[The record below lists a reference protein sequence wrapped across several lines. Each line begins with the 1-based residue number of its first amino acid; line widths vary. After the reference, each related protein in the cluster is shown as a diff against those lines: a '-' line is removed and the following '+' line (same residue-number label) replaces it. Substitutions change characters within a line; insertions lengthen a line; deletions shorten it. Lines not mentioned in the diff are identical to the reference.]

1 MADRAPAFQWY
12 PRDILSSMR
21 VQEMTLA
28 EEGVYR
34 RLIDYCWI
42 NGYVPSDPRRAA
54 RIIGKGATVE
64 MAQVALAMFTP
75 DPNNPDRMYHDRL
88 LAEEQKQRTHR
99 QQRVNAANARWGKQG
114 TPKTGIGNHS
124 SSEDD
129 AEAMRSHNTR
139 ICETD
144 ASAMRKQCSS
154 SSSSISLKKEN
165 KKEKNLE
172 DAAERIWQAYPKK
185 DGKLEGIKAILK
197 RLHEGLSEDYLLA
210 RVKAYCVC
218 CAGKD
223 KGYVKNAQGWFN
235 QARYLDASLDNPAPP
250 PESQPLSL
258 DEFRIAYRKIHENDF
273 AVDFCPDIE
282 RHKKILSADYQTLIA
297 KYNDAFEDVKAK
309 YNAPFSPLKKFV
321 KDRK

>member
-1 MADRAPAFQWY
+1 M
-12 PRDILSSMR
+12 
-21 VQEMTLA
+21 
-28 EEGVYR
+28 
-34 RLIDYCWI
+34 
-42 NGYVPSDPRRAA
+42 
-54 RIIGKGATVE
+54 
-64 MAQVALAMFTP
+64 
-75 DPNNPDRMYHDRL
+75 
-88 LAEEQKQRTHR
+88 
-99 QQRVNAANARWGKQG
+99 GKQPSFQFYPGDWKRDAGVQSLSFEERGVWFEMMLLMFESAERGKLVFGSG
-114 TPKTGIGNHS
+114 TPMPEDAVARSLGLDRQRYVQILRKLLDYGVASKDEKTGIIFCRRMVR
-124 SSEDD
+124 D
-129 AEAMRSHNTR
+129 AELS
-139 ICETD
+139 
-144 ASAMRKQCSS
+144 RKRAECGKLGGNPNLLNQNSSKREAKSNQNGKQNPTPS
-154 SSSSISLKKEN
+154 SSSSISLKKEKI

-185 DGKLEGIKAILK
+185 DGKLESIKAILK

-218 CAGKD
+218 CKGKD
-223 KGYVKNAQGWFN
+223 KSYVKNAQGWFN

-297 KYNDAFEDVKAK
+297 KYSDAFEDVKAK

>member
-1 MADRAPAFQWY
+1 M
-12 PRDILSSMR
+12 
-21 VQEMTLA
+21 
-28 EEGVYR
+28 
-34 RLIDYCWI
+34 
-42 NGYVPSDPRRAA
+42 
-54 RIIGKGATVE
+54 
-64 MAQVALAMFTP
+64 
-75 DPNNPDRMYHDRL
+75 
-88 LAEEQKQRTHR
+88 
-99 QQRVNAANARWGKQG
+99 GKQPSFQFYPGDWKRDAGVQSLSFEERGVWFEMMLLMFESAERGKLVFGSG
-114 TPKTGIGNHS
+114 TPMPEDAVARSLGLDRQRYVQILRKLLDYGVASKDEKTGIIFCRRMVR
-124 SSEDD
+124 D
-129 AEAMRSHNTR
+129 AELSKKRAECGKLGGNPNLLNQNPSKREAKSNQNG
-139 ICETD
+139 
-144 ASAMRKQCSS
+144 KQNPTPS
-154 SSSSISLKKEN
+154 SSSSISLKKEKI

-218 CAGKD
+218 CKGKD
-223 KGYVKNAQGWFN
+223 KSYVKNAQGWFN

>member
-1 MADRAPAFQWY
+1 M
-12 PRDILSSMR
+12 
-21 VQEMTLA
+21 
-28 EEGVYR
+28 
-34 RLIDYCWI
+34 
-42 NGYVPSDPRRAA
+42 
-54 RIIGKGATVE
+54 
-64 MAQVALAMFTP
+64 
-75 DPNNPDRMYHDRL
+75 
-88 LAEEQKQRTHR
+88 
-99 QQRVNAANARWGKQG
+99 GKQPSFQFYPGDWKRDAGVQSLSFEERGVWFEMMLLMFESAERGKLVFGSG
-114 TPKTGIGNHS
+114 TPMPEDAVARSLGLDRQRYVQILRKLLDYGVASKDEKTGIVFCRRMVR
-124 SSEDD
+124 D
-129 AEAMRSHNTR
+129 AELSKKRAECGKLGGNPNLLNQNSSKREAKSNQNG
-139 ICETD
+139 
-144 ASAMRKQCSS
+144 KQNPTPS
-154 SSSSISLKKEN
+154 SSSSISLKKEKI

-218 CAGKD
+218 CKGKD
-223 KGYVKNAQGWFN
+223 KSYVKNAQGWFN

>member
-1 MADRAPAFQWY
+1 M
-12 PRDILSSMR
+12 
-21 VQEMTLA
+21 
-28 EEGVYR
+28 
-34 RLIDYCWI
+34 
-42 NGYVPSDPRRAA
+42 
-54 RIIGKGATVE
+54 
-64 MAQVALAMFTP
+64 
-75 DPNNPDRMYHDRL
+75 
-88 LAEEQKQRTHR
+88 
-99 QQRVNAANARWGKQG
+99 GKQPSFQFYPGDWKRDAGVQSLSFEERGVWFEMMLLMFESAERGKLVFGSG
-114 TPKTGIGNHS
+114 TPMPEDAVARSLGLDRQRYVQILRKLLDYGVASKDEKTGIVFCRRMVR
-124 SSEDD
+124 D
-129 AEAMRSHNTR
+129 AELSKKRAECGKLGGNPNLLNQNSSKREAKSNQNG
-139 ICETD
+139 
-144 ASAMRKQCSS
+144 KQNPTPS
-154 SSSSISLKKEN
+154 SSSSISLKKEKI

-218 CAGKD
+218 CKGKD
-223 KGYVKNAQGWFN
+223 KSYVKNAQGWFN

-297 KYNDAFEDVKAK
+297 KYSDAFEDVKAK

>member
-1 MADRAPAFQWY
+1 M
-12 PRDILSSMR
+12 
-21 VQEMTLA
+21 
-28 EEGVYR
+28 
-34 RLIDYCWI
+34 
-42 NGYVPSDPRRAA
+42 
-54 RIIGKGATVE
+54 
-64 MAQVALAMFTP
+64 
-75 DPNNPDRMYHDRL
+75 
-88 LAEEQKQRTHR
+88 
-99 QQRVNAANARWGKQG
+99 GKQPSFQFYPGDWKRDAGVQSLSFEERGVWFEMMLLMFESAERGKLVFGSG
-114 TPKTGIGNHS
+114 TPMPEDAVARSLGLDRQRYVQILRKLLDYGVASKDEKTGIIFCRRMVR
-124 SSEDD
+124 D
-129 AEAMRSHNTR
+129 AELSKKRAECGKLGGNPNLLNQNSSKREAKSNQNG
-139 ICETD
+139 
-144 ASAMRKQCSS
+144 KQNPTPS
-154 SSSSISLKKEN
+154 SSSSISLKKEKI

-185 DGKLEGIKAILK
+185 DGKLESIKAILK

-218 CAGKD
+218 CKGKD
-223 KGYVKNAQGWFN
+223 KSYVKNAQGWFN

>member
-1 MADRAPAFQWY
+1 M
-12 PRDILSSMR
+12 
-21 VQEMTLA
+21 
-28 EEGVYR
+28 
-34 RLIDYCWI
+34 
-42 NGYVPSDPRRAA
+42 
-54 RIIGKGATVE
+54 
-64 MAQVALAMFTP
+64 
-75 DPNNPDRMYHDRL
+75 
-88 LAEEQKQRTHR
+88 
-99 QQRVNAANARWGKQG
+99 GKQPSFQFYPGDWKRDAGVQSLSFEERGVWFEMMLLMFESAERGKLVFGTG
-114 TPKTGIGNHS
+114 TPMPEDAVARSLGLDRQRYVQILRKLLDYGVASKDEKTGIIFCRRMVR
-124 SSEDD
+124 D
-129 AEAMRSHNTR
+129 AELSKKRAECGKLGGNPNLLNQNSSKREAKSNQNG
-139 ICETD
+139 
-144 ASAMRKQCSS
+144 KQNPTPS

-218 CAGKD
+218 CKGKD
-223 KGYVKNAQGWFN
+223 KSYVKNAQGWFN

>member
-1 MADRAPAFQWY
+1 M
-12 PRDILSSMR
+12 
-21 VQEMTLA
+21 
-28 EEGVYR
+28 
-34 RLIDYCWI
+34 
-42 NGYVPSDPRRAA
+42 
-54 RIIGKGATVE
+54 
-64 MAQVALAMFTP
+64 
-75 DPNNPDRMYHDRL
+75 
-88 LAEEQKQRTHR
+88 
-99 QQRVNAANARWGKQG
+99 GKQPSFQFYPGDWKRDAGVQSLSFEERGVWFEMMLLMFESAERGKLVFGSG
-114 TPKTGIGNHS
+114 TPMPEDAVARSLGLDRQRYVQILRKLLDYGVASKDEKTGIIFCRRMVR
-124 SSEDD
+124 D
-129 AEAMRSHNTR
+129 AELSKKRAECGKRGGNPNLLNQNSSKREAKSNQNG
-139 ICETD
+139 
-144 ASAMRKQCSS
+144 KQNPTPS
-154 SSSSISLKKEN
+154 SSSSISLKKEKI

-185 DGKLEGIKAILK
+185 DGKLESIKAILK

-218 CAGKD
+218 CKGKD
-223 KGYVKNAQGWFN
+223 KSYVKNAQGWFN

>member
-1 MADRAPAFQWY
+1 M
-12 PRDILSSMR
+12 
-21 VQEMTLA
+21 
-28 EEGVYR
+28 
-34 RLIDYCWI
+34 
-42 NGYVPSDPRRAA
+42 
-54 RIIGKGATVE
+54 
-64 MAQVALAMFTP
+64 
-75 DPNNPDRMYHDRL
+75 
-88 LAEEQKQRTHR
+88 
-99 QQRVNAANARWGKQG
+99 GKQPSFQFYPGDWKRDAGVQSLSFEERGVWFEMMLLMFESAERGKLVFGSG
-114 TPKTGIGNHS
+114 TPMPEDAVARSLGLDRQRYVQILRKLLDYGVASKDEKTGIIFCRRMVR
-124 SSEDD
+124 D
-129 AEAMRSHNTR
+129 AELSKKRAECGKLGGNPNLLNQNSSKREAKPNQNG
-139 ICETD
+139 
-144 ASAMRKQCSS
+144 KQNPTPS
-154 SSSSISLKKEN
+154 SSSSISLKKEKI

-218 CAGKD
+218 CKGKD
-223 KGYVKNAQGWFN
+223 KSYVKNAQGWFN

-297 KYNDAFEDVKAK
+297 KYSDAFEDVKAK

>member
-1 MADRAPAFQWY
+1 M
-12 PRDILSSMR
+12 
-21 VQEMTLA
+21 
-28 EEGVYR
+28 
-34 RLIDYCWI
+34 
-42 NGYVPSDPRRAA
+42 
-54 RIIGKGATVE
+54 
-64 MAQVALAMFTP
+64 
-75 DPNNPDRMYHDRL
+75 
-88 LAEEQKQRTHR
+88 
-99 QQRVNAANARWGKQG
+99 GKQPSFQFYPGDWKRDAGVQSLSFEERGVWFEMMLLMFESAERGKLVFGSG
-114 TPKTGIGNHS
+114 TPMPEDAVARSLGLDRQRYVQILRKLLDYGVASKDEKTGIVFCRRMVR
-124 SSEDD
+124 D
-129 AEAMRSHNTR
+129 AELSKKRAECGKLGGNPNLLNQNSSKREAKSNQNG
-139 ICETD
+139 
-144 ASAMRKQCSS
+144 KQNPTP
-154 SSSSISLKKEN
+154 SSSISLKKEN

-218 CAGKD
+218 CKGKD
-223 KGYVKNAQGWFN
+223 KSYVKNAQGWFN

-297 KYNDAFEDVKAK
+297 KYSDAFEDVKAK

>member
-1 MADRAPAFQWY
+1 M
-12 PRDILSSMR
+12 
-21 VQEMTLA
+21 
-28 EEGVYR
+28 
-34 RLIDYCWI
+34 
-42 NGYVPSDPRRAA
+42 
-54 RIIGKGATVE
+54 
-64 MAQVALAMFTP
+64 
-75 DPNNPDRMYHDRL
+75 
-88 LAEEQKQRTHR
+88 
-99 QQRVNAANARWGKQG
+99 GKQPSFQFYPGDWKRDAGVQSLSFEERGVWFEMMLLMFESAERGKLVFGSG
-114 TPKTGIGNHS
+114 TPMPEDAVARSLGLDRQRYVQILRKLLDYGVASKDEKTGIIFCRRMVRDTELSRKRAECGKLGGNPNLLNQNS
-124 SSEDD
+124 SKR
-129 AEAMRSHNTR
+129 EAKSNQNG
-139 ICETD
+139 
-144 ASAMRKQCSS
+144 KQNPTPS
-154 SSSSISLKKEN
+154 SSSSISLKKEKN
-165 KKEKNLE
+165 KKEKELE
-172 DAAERIWQAYPKK
+172 DAAERIWKAYPKK
-185 DGKLEGIKAILK
+185 DGKQEGIKAILK

-218 CAGKD
+218 CKGKD
-223 KGYVKNAQGWFN
+223 KSYVKNAQGWFN

>member
-1 MADRAPAFQWY
+1 M
-12 PRDILSSMR
+12 
-21 VQEMTLA
+21 
-28 EEGVYR
+28 
-34 RLIDYCWI
+34 
-42 NGYVPSDPRRAA
+42 
-54 RIIGKGATVE
+54 
-64 MAQVALAMFTP
+64 
-75 DPNNPDRMYHDRL
+75 
-88 LAEEQKQRTHR
+88 
-99 QQRVNAANARWGKQG
+99 GKQPSFQFYPGDWKRDAGVQSLSFEERGVWFEMMLLMFESAERGKLVFGSG
-114 TPKTGIGNHS
+114 TPMPEDAVARSLGLDRQRYVQILRKLLDYGVASKDEKTGIIFCRRMVR
-124 SSEDD
+124 D
-129 AEAMRSHNTR
+129 AELSKKRAECGKLGGNPNLLNQNSSKREAKSNQNG
-139 ICETD
+139 
-144 ASAMRKQCSS
+144 KQNPTPS
-154 SSSSISLKKEN
+154 SSSSISLKKEKI

-185 DGKLEGIKAILK
+185 DGKLEGVKAILK

-218 CAGKD
+218 CKGKD
-223 KGYVKNAQGWFN
+223 KSYVKNAQGWFN

>member
-1 MADRAPAFQWY
+1 M
-12 PRDILSSMR
+12 
-21 VQEMTLA
+21 
-28 EEGVYR
+28 
-34 RLIDYCWI
+34 
-42 NGYVPSDPRRAA
+42 
-54 RIIGKGATVE
+54 
-64 MAQVALAMFTP
+64 
-75 DPNNPDRMYHDRL
+75 
-88 LAEEQKQRTHR
+88 
-99 QQRVNAANARWGKQG
+99 GKQPSFQFYPGDWKRDAGVQSLSFEERGVWFEMMLLMFESAERGKLVFGSG
-114 TPKTGIGNHS
+114 TPMPEDAVARSLGLDRQRYVQILRKLLDYGVASKEEETGIIYCRRMVR
-124 SSEDD
+124 D
-129 AEAMRSHNTR
+129 AELS
-139 ICETD
+139 
-144 ASAMRKQCSS
+144 RKRAECGKLGGNPNLLNQNSSKREAKSNQNGKQNPTPS
-154 SSSSISLKKEN
+154 SSSSISLKKEKI

-218 CAGKD
+218 CKGKD
-223 KGYVKNAQGWFN
+223 KSYVKNAQGWFN

>member
-1 MADRAPAFQWY
+1 M
-12 PRDILSSMR
+12 
-21 VQEMTLA
+21 
-28 EEGVYR
+28 
-34 RLIDYCWI
+34 
-42 NGYVPSDPRRAA
+42 
-54 RIIGKGATVE
+54 
-64 MAQVALAMFTP
+64 
-75 DPNNPDRMYHDRL
+75 
-88 LAEEQKQRTHR
+88 
-99 QQRVNAANARWGKQG
+99 GKQPSFQFYPGDWKRDAGVQSLSFEERGVWFEMMLLMFESAERGKLVFGSG
-114 TPKTGIGNHS
+114 TPMPEDAVARSLGLDRQRYVQILRKLLDYGVASKDEKTGIIFCRRMVR
-124 SSEDD
+124 D
-129 AEAMRSHNTR
+129 AELSKKRAECGKLGGNPNLLNQNSSKREAKPNQSG
-139 ICETD
+139 
-144 ASAMRKQCSS
+144 KQNPTPS
-154 SSSSISLKKEN
+154 SSSSISLKKEKI

-218 CAGKD
+218 CKGKD
-223 KGYVKNAQGWFN
+223 KSYVKNAQGWFN

-297 KYNDAFEDVKAK
+297 KYSDAFEDVKAK

>member
-1 MADRAPAFQWY
+1 M
-12 PRDILSSMR
+12 
-21 VQEMTLA
+21 
-28 EEGVYR
+28 
-34 RLIDYCWI
+34 
-42 NGYVPSDPRRAA
+42 
-54 RIIGKGATVE
+54 
-64 MAQVALAMFTP
+64 
-75 DPNNPDRMYHDRL
+75 
-88 LAEEQKQRTHR
+88 
-99 QQRVNAANARWGKQG
+99 GKQPSFQFYPGDWKRDAGVQSLSFEERGVWFEMMLLMFESAERGKLVFGSG
-114 TPKTGIGNHS
+114 TPMPEDAVARSLGLDRQRYVQILRKLLDYGVASKDEKTGIIFCRRMVR
-124 SSEDD
+124 D
-129 AEAMRSHNTR
+129 AELSKKRAECGKLGGNPNLLNQNSSKREAKSNQNG
-139 ICETD
+139 
-144 ASAMRKQCSS
+144 KQNPTPS
-154 SSSSISLKKEN
+154 SSSSISLKKEKI

-185 DGKLEGIKAILK
+185 DGKLESIKAILK
-197 RLHEGLSEDYLLA
+197 RLHEGLSEGYLLA

-218 CAGKD
+218 CKGKD
-223 KGYVKNAQGWFN
+223 KSYVKNAQGWFN

>member
-1 MADRAPAFQWY
+1 M
-12 PRDILSSMR
+12 
-21 VQEMTLA
+21 
-28 EEGVYR
+28 
-34 RLIDYCWI
+34 
-42 NGYVPSDPRRAA
+42 
-54 RIIGKGATVE
+54 
-64 MAQVALAMFTP
+64 
-75 DPNNPDRMYHDRL
+75 
-88 LAEEQKQRTHR
+88 
-99 QQRVNAANARWGKQG
+99 GKQPSFQFYPGDWKRDAGVQSLSFEERGVWFEMMLLMFESAERGKLVFGSG
-114 TPKTGIGNHS
+114 TPMPEDAVARSLGLDRQRYVQILRKLLDYGVASKDEKTGIIFCRRMVR
-124 SSEDD
+124 D
-129 AEAMRSHNTR
+129 AELSKKRAECGKLGGNPNLLNQNSSKREAKSNQNG
-139 ICETD
+139 
-144 ASAMRKQCSS
+144 KQNPTPS

-218 CAGKD
+218 CKGKD
-223 KGYVKNAQGWFN
+223 KSYVKNAQGWFN

-321 KDRK
+321 KD

>member
-1 MADRAPAFQWY
+1 M
-12 PRDILSSMR
+12 
-21 VQEMTLA
+21 
-28 EEGVYR
+28 
-34 RLIDYCWI
+34 
-42 NGYVPSDPRRAA
+42 
-54 RIIGKGATVE
+54 
-64 MAQVALAMFTP
+64 
-75 DPNNPDRMYHDRL
+75 
-88 LAEEQKQRTHR
+88 
-99 QQRVNAANARWGKQG
+99 GKQPSFQFYPGDWKRDAGVQSLSFEERGVWFEMMLLMFESAERGKLVFGSG
-114 TPKTGIGNHS
+114 TPMPEDAVARSLGLDRQRYVQILRKLLDYGVASKDEKTGIVFCRRMVR
-124 SSEDD
+124 D
-129 AEAMRSHNTR
+129 AELSKKRAECGKLGGNPNLLNQNSSKREAKSNQNG
-139 ICETD
+139 
-144 ASAMRKQCSS
+144 KQNPTPS
-154 SSSSISLKKEN
+154 SSSSISLKKEKN

-185 DGKLEGIKAILK
+185 DGKQEGIKAILK
-197 RLHEGLSEDYLLA
+197 RLCEGLGEEYLLG
-210 RVKAYCVC
+210 RVRAYCVC

-321 KDRK
+321 KDIK

>member
-1 MADRAPAFQWY
+1 M
-12 PRDILSSMR
+12 
-21 VQEMTLA
+21 
-28 EEGVYR
+28 
-34 RLIDYCWI
+34 
-42 NGYVPSDPRRAA
+42 
-54 RIIGKGATVE
+54 
-64 MAQVALAMFTP
+64 
-75 DPNNPDRMYHDRL
+75 
-88 LAEEQKQRTHR
+88 
-99 QQRVNAANARWGKQG
+99 GKQPSFQFYPGDWKRDAGVQSLSFEERGVWFEMMLLMFESAERGKLVFGSG
-114 TPKTGIGNHS
+114 TPMPEDAVARSLGLDRQRYVQILRKLLDYGVASKDEKTGIIFCRRMVR
-124 SSEDD
+124 D
-129 AEAMRSHNTR
+129 AELSKKRAECGKLGGNPNLLNQNSSKREAKSNQNG
-139 ICETD
+139 
-144 ASAMRKQCSS
+144 KQNPTPS
-154 SSSSISLKKEN
+154 SSSSISLKKEKN

-185 DGKLEGIKAILK
+185 DGKQEGIKAILK
-197 RLHEGLSEDYLLA
+197 RLCEGLGEEYLLG
-210 RVKAYCVC
+210 RVRAYCVC

>member
-1 MADRAPAFQWY
+1 M
-12 PRDILSSMR
+12 
-21 VQEMTLA
+21 
-28 EEGVYR
+28 
-34 RLIDYCWI
+34 
-42 NGYVPSDPRRAA
+42 
-54 RIIGKGATVE
+54 
-64 MAQVALAMFTP
+64 
-75 DPNNPDRMYHDRL
+75 
-88 LAEEQKQRTHR
+88 
-99 QQRVNAANARWGKQG
+99 GKQPSFQFYPGDWKRDAGVQSLSFEERGVWFEMMLLMFESAERGKLVFGSG
-114 TPKTGIGNHS
+114 TPMPEDAVARSLGLDRQRYVQILRKLLDYGVASKDEKTGIIFCRRMVRDAELSKKRAECGKLGGNPNLLNQNSSKREAKSNQNGKQNPTPS
-124 SSEDD
+124 SSP
-129 AEAMRSHNTR
+129 
-139 ICETD
+139 
-144 ASAMRKQCSS
+144 
-154 SSSSISLKKEN
+154 SISLKKEKI

-218 CAGKD
+218 CKGKD
-223 KGYVKNAQGWFN
+223 KSYVKNAQGWFN

>member
-1 MADRAPAFQWY
+1 M
-12 PRDILSSMR
+12 
-21 VQEMTLA
+21 
-28 EEGVYR
+28 
-34 RLIDYCWI
+34 
-42 NGYVPSDPRRAA
+42 
-54 RIIGKGATVE
+54 
-64 MAQVALAMFTP
+64 
-75 DPNNPDRMYHDRL
+75 
-88 LAEEQKQRTHR
+88 
-99 QQRVNAANARWGKQG
+99 GKQPSFQFYPGDWKRDAGVQSLSFEERGVWFEMMLLMFESAERGKLVFGTG
-114 TPKTGIGNHS
+114 TPMPEDAVARSLGLDRQRYVQILRKLLDYGVASKEEETGIIYCRRMVRDTELSRKRAECGKLGGNPNLLNQNSSKREAKPNQSGKQNPTPS
-124 SSEDD
+124 SSY
-129 AEAMRSHNTR
+129 
-139 ICETD
+139 
-144 ASAMRKQCSS
+144 
-154 SSSSISLKKEN
+154 SISLKKEKN
-165 KKEKNLE
+165 KKEKELE

-218 CAGKD
+218 CNGKD

>member
-1 MADRAPAFQWY
+1 M
-12 PRDILSSMR
+12 
-21 VQEMTLA
+21 
-28 EEGVYR
+28 
-34 RLIDYCWI
+34 
-42 NGYVPSDPRRAA
+42 
-54 RIIGKGATVE
+54 
-64 MAQVALAMFTP
+64 
-75 DPNNPDRMYHDRL
+75 
-88 LAEEQKQRTHR
+88 
-99 QQRVNAANARWGKQG
+99 GKQPSFQFYPGDWKRDAGVQSLSFEERGVWFEMMLLMFESAERGKLVFGSG
-114 TPKTGIGNHS
+114 TPMPEDAVARSLGLDRQRYVQILRKLLDYGVASKDEKTGIIFCRRMVR
-124 SSEDD
+124 D
-129 AEAMRSHNTR
+129 AELSKKRAECGKLGGNPNLLNQNSSKREAKSNQNG
-139 ICETD
+139 
-144 ASAMRKQCSS
+144 KQNPTPS
-154 SSSSISLKKEN
+154 SSSSISLKKEKI

-185 DGKLEGIKAILK
+185 DGKLESIKAILK

-218 CAGKD
+218 CNGKD
-223 KGYVKNAQGWFN
+223 KSYVKNAQGWFN

-297 KYNDAFEDVKAK
+297 KYSDAFEDVKAK

>member
-1 MADRAPAFQWY
+1 M
-12 PRDILSSMR
+12 
-21 VQEMTLA
+21 
-28 EEGVYR
+28 
-34 RLIDYCWI
+34 
-42 NGYVPSDPRRAA
+42 
-54 RIIGKGATVE
+54 
-64 MAQVALAMFTP
+64 
-75 DPNNPDRMYHDRL
+75 
-88 LAEEQKQRTHR
+88 
-99 QQRVNAANARWGKQG
+99 GKQPSFQFYPGDWKRDAGVQSLSFEERGVWFEMMLLMFESAERGKLVFGSG
-114 TPKTGIGNHS
+114 TPMPEDAVARSLGLDRQRYVQILRKLLDYGVASKDEKTGIIFCRRMVR
-124 SSEDD
+124 D
-129 AEAMRSHNTR
+129 AELSKKRAECGKLGGNPNLLNQNSSKREAKSNQNG
-139 ICETD
+139 
-144 ASAMRKQCSS
+144 KQNPTPS
-154 SSSSISLKKEN
+154 SSSSISLKKEKI

-218 CAGKD
+218 CKGKD
-223 KGYVKNAQGWFN
+223 KSYVKNAQGWFN

-321 KDRK
+321 KD

>member
-1 MADRAPAFQWY
+1 M
-12 PRDILSSMR
+12 
-21 VQEMTLA
+21 
-28 EEGVYR
+28 
-34 RLIDYCWI
+34 
-42 NGYVPSDPRRAA
+42 
-54 RIIGKGATVE
+54 
-64 MAQVALAMFTP
+64 
-75 DPNNPDRMYHDRL
+75 
-88 LAEEQKQRTHR
+88 
-99 QQRVNAANARWGKQG
+99 GKQPSFQFYPGDWKRDAGVQSLSFEERGVWFEMMLLMFESAERGKLVFGSG
-114 TPKTGIGNHS
+114 TPMPEDAVARSLGLDRQRYVQILRKLLDYGVASKDEKTGIVFCRRMVR
-124 SSEDD
+124 D
-129 AEAMRSHNTR
+129 AELSKKRAECGKLGGNPNLLNQNSSKREAKSNQNG
-139 ICETD
+139 
-144 ASAMRKQCSS
+144 KQNPTPS

-218 CAGKD
+218 CKGKD
-223 KGYVKNAQGWFN
+223 KSYVKNAQGWFN

>member
-1 MADRAPAFQWY
+1 M
-12 PRDILSSMR
+12 
-21 VQEMTLA
+21 
-28 EEGVYR
+28 
-34 RLIDYCWI
+34 
-42 NGYVPSDPRRAA
+42 
-54 RIIGKGATVE
+54 
-64 MAQVALAMFTP
+64 
-75 DPNNPDRMYHDRL
+75 
-88 LAEEQKQRTHR
+88 
-99 QQRVNAANARWGKQG
+99 GKQPSFQFYPGDWKRDAGVQSLSFEERGVWFEMMLLMFESAERGKLVFGSG
-114 TPKTGIGNHS
+114 TPMPEDAVARSLGLDRQRYVQILRKLLDYGVASKDEKTGIVFCRRMVR
-124 SSEDD
+124 D
-129 AEAMRSHNTR
+129 AELSKKRAECGKLGGNPNLLNQNSSKREAKSNQNG
-139 ICETD
+139 
-144 ASAMRKQCSS
+144 KQNPTPS
-154 SSSSISLKKEN
+154 SSSSISLKKEKN

-185 DGKLEGIKAILK
+185 DGKQEGIKAILK
-197 RLHEGLSEDYLLA
+197 RLCEGLGEEYLLG
-210 RVKAYCVC
+210 RVRAYCVC

-223 KGYVKNAQGWFN
+223 KGYVKIAQGWFN

>member
-1 MADRAPAFQWY
+1 M
-12 PRDILSSMR
+12 
-21 VQEMTLA
+21 
-28 EEGVYR
+28 
-34 RLIDYCWI
+34 
-42 NGYVPSDPRRAA
+42 
-54 RIIGKGATVE
+54 
-64 MAQVALAMFTP
+64 
-75 DPNNPDRMYHDRL
+75 
-88 LAEEQKQRTHR
+88 
-99 QQRVNAANARWGKQG
+99 GKQPSFQFYPGDWKRDAGVQSLSFEERGVWFEMMLLMFESAERGKLVFGSG
-114 TPKTGIGNHS
+114 TPMPEDAVARSLGLDRQRYVQILRKLLDYGVASKDEKTGIIFCRRMVR
-124 SSEDD
+124 D
-129 AEAMRSHNTR
+129 AELSKKRAECGKLGGNPDLLNQNSSKREAKSNQNG
-139 ICETD
+139 
-144 ASAMRKQCSS
+144 KQNPTPS
-154 SSSSISLKKEN
+154 SSSSISLKKEKI

-218 CAGKD
+218 CKGKD
-223 KGYVKNAQGWFN
+223 KSYVKNAQGWFN

-297 KYNDAFEDVKAK
+297 KYSDAFEDVKAK

>member
-1 MADRAPAFQWY
+1 M
-12 PRDILSSMR
+12 
-21 VQEMTLA
+21 
-28 EEGVYR
+28 
-34 RLIDYCWI
+34 
-42 NGYVPSDPRRAA
+42 
-54 RIIGKGATVE
+54 
-64 MAQVALAMFTP
+64 
-75 DPNNPDRMYHDRL
+75 
-88 LAEEQKQRTHR
+88 
-99 QQRVNAANARWGKQG
+99 GKQPSFQFYPGDWKRDAGVQSLSFEERGVWFEMMLLMFESAERGKLVFGTG
-114 TPKTGIGNHS
+114 TPMPEDAVARSLGLDRQRYVQILRKLLDYGVASKEEETGIIYCRRMVR
-124 SSEDD
+124 D
-129 AEAMRSHNTR
+129 AELSKKRAECGKLGGNPNLLNQNSSKREAKPNQSG
-139 ICETD
+139 
-144 ASAMRKQCSS
+144 KQNPTPS
-154 SSSSISLKKEN
+154 SSSSISLKKEKI
-165 KKEKNLE
+165 KKEKE
-172 DAAERIWQAYPKK
+172 IEEAAERIWQAYPKK

-218 CAGKD
+218 CSGKD

-297 KYNDAFEDVKAK
+297 KYSDAFEDVKAK

>member
-1 MADRAPAFQWY
+1 M
-12 PRDILSSMR
+12 
-21 VQEMTLA
+21 
-28 EEGVYR
+28 
-34 RLIDYCWI
+34 
-42 NGYVPSDPRRAA
+42 
-54 RIIGKGATVE
+54 
-64 MAQVALAMFTP
+64 
-75 DPNNPDRMYHDRL
+75 
-88 LAEEQKQRTHR
+88 
-99 QQRVNAANARWGKQG
+99 GKQPSFQFYPGDWKRDAGVQSLSFEERGVWFEMMLLMFESAERGKLVFGSG
-114 TPKTGIGNHS
+114 TPMPEDAVARSLGLDRQRYVQILRKLLDYGVASKDEKTGIIFCRRMVR
-124 SSEDD
+124 D
-129 AEAMRSHNTR
+129 AELSKKRAECGKLGGNPNLLNQNSSKLEAKSNQNG
-139 ICETD
+139 
-144 ASAMRKQCSS
+144 KQNPTPS
-154 SSSSISLKKEN
+154 SSSSISLKKEKI

-218 CAGKD
+218 CKGKD
-223 KGYVKNAQGWFN
+223 KSYVKNAQGWFN

-297 KYNDAFEDVKAK
+297 KYSDAFEDVKAK

>member
-1 MADRAPAFQWY
+1 M
-12 PRDILSSMR
+12 
-21 VQEMTLA
+21 
-28 EEGVYR
+28 
-34 RLIDYCWI
+34 
-42 NGYVPSDPRRAA
+42 
-54 RIIGKGATVE
+54 
-64 MAQVALAMFTP
+64 
-75 DPNNPDRMYHDRL
+75 
-88 LAEEQKQRTHR
+88 
-99 QQRVNAANARWGKQG
+99 GKQPSFQFYPGDWKRDAGVQSLSFEERGVWFEMMLLMFESAERGKLVFGTG
-114 TPKTGIGNHS
+114 TPMPEDAVARSLGLDRQRYVKILRKLLDYGVASKEEETGIIYCRRMVR
-124 SSEDD
+124 D
-129 AEAMRSHNTR
+129 AELS
-139 ICETD
+139 
-144 ASAMRKQCSS
+144 RKRAECGKLGGNPNLLNQNSSKREAKPNQSGKQNPTPS
-154 SSSSISLKKEN
+154 SSSSISLKKEKN
-165 KKEKNLE
+165 KKEKELE
-172 DAAERIWQAYPKK
+172 EAAERIWQAYPKK

-218 CAGKD
+218 CKGKD
-223 KGYVKNAQGWFN
+223 KSYVKNAQGWFN

-297 KYNDAFEDVKAK
+297 KYSDAFEDVKSK

>member
-1 MADRAPAFQWY
+1 M
-12 PRDILSSMR
+12 
-21 VQEMTLA
+21 
-28 EEGVYR
+28 
-34 RLIDYCWI
+34 
-42 NGYVPSDPRRAA
+42 
-54 RIIGKGATVE
+54 
-64 MAQVALAMFTP
+64 
-75 DPNNPDRMYHDRL
+75 
-88 LAEEQKQRTHR
+88 
-99 QQRVNAANARWGKQG
+99 GKQPSFQFYPGDWKRDAGVQSLSFEERGVWFEMMLLMFESAERGKLVFGSG
-114 TPKTGIGNHS
+114 TPMPEDAVARSLGLDRQRYVQILRKLLDYGVASKDEKTGIIYCRRMVR
-124 SSEDD
+124 D
-129 AEAMRSHNTR
+129 AELS
-139 ICETD
+139 
-144 ASAMRKQCSS
+144 RKRAECGKLGGNPNLLNQNSSKREAKSNQNGKQNPTPS
-154 SSSSISLKKEN
+154 SSSSISLKKEKI

-218 CAGKD
+218 CKGKD
-223 KGYVKNAQGWFN
+223 KSYVKNAQGWFN

>member
-1 MADRAPAFQWY
+1 M
-12 PRDILSSMR
+12 
-21 VQEMTLA
+21 
-28 EEGVYR
+28 
-34 RLIDYCWI
+34 
-42 NGYVPSDPRRAA
+42 
-54 RIIGKGATVE
+54 
-64 MAQVALAMFTP
+64 
-75 DPNNPDRMYHDRL
+75 
-88 LAEEQKQRTHR
+88 
-99 QQRVNAANARWGKQG
+99 GKQPSFQFYPGDWKRDAGVQSLSFEERGVWFEMMLLMFESAERGKLVFGTG
-114 TPKTGIGNHS
+114 TPMPEDAVARSLGLDRQRYVQILRKLLDYGVASKDEKTGIVFCRRMVR
-124 SSEDD
+124 D
-129 AEAMRSHNTR
+129 AELSKKRAECGKLGGNPNLLNQNSSKREAKSNQNG
-139 ICETD
+139 
-144 ASAMRKQCSS
+144 KQNPTPS
-154 SSSSISLKKEN
+154 SSSSISLKKEKI

-218 CAGKD
+218 CKGKD
-223 KGYVKNAQGWFN
+223 KSYVKNAQGWFN
-235 QARYLDASLDNPAPP
+235 QARYLDASLDDPAPP

-297 KYNDAFEDVKAK
+297 KYSDAFEDVKAK

>member
-1 MADRAPAFQWY
+1 M
-12 PRDILSSMR
+12 
-21 VQEMTLA
+21 
-28 EEGVYR
+28 
-34 RLIDYCWI
+34 
-42 NGYVPSDPRRAA
+42 
-54 RIIGKGATVE
+54 
-64 MAQVALAMFTP
+64 
-75 DPNNPDRMYHDRL
+75 
-88 LAEEQKQRTHR
+88 
-99 QQRVNAANARWGKQG
+99 GKQPSFQFYPGDWKRDAGVQSLSFEERGVWFEMMLLMFESAERGKLVFGSG
-114 TPKTGIGNHS
+114 TPMPEDAVARSLGLDRQRYVQILRKLLDYGVASKDEKTGIIFCRRMVR
-124 SSEDD
+124 D
-129 AEAMRSHNTR
+129 AELSKKRAECGKLGGNPNLLNQNSSKREAKSNQNG
-139 ICETD
+139 
-144 ASAMRKQCSS
+144 KQNPTPS
-154 SSSSISLKKEN
+154 SSSSISLKKEKN

-185 DGKLEGIKAILK
+185 DGKLESIKAILK

-218 CAGKD
+218 CKGKD
-223 KGYVKNAQGWFN
+223 KSYVKNAQGWFN

>member
-1 MADRAPAFQWY
+1 M
-12 PRDILSSMR
+12 
-21 VQEMTLA
+21 
-28 EEGVYR
+28 
-34 RLIDYCWI
+34 
-42 NGYVPSDPRRAA
+42 
-54 RIIGKGATVE
+54 
-64 MAQVALAMFTP
+64 
-75 DPNNPDRMYHDRL
+75 
-88 LAEEQKQRTHR
+88 
-99 QQRVNAANARWGKQG
+99 GKQPSFQFYPGDWKRDAGVQSLSFEERGVWFEMMLLMFESAERGKLVFGSG
-114 TPKTGIGNHS
+114 TPMPEDAVARSLGLDRQRYVQILRKLLDYGVASKDEKTGIVFCRRMVR
-124 SSEDD
+124 D
-129 AEAMRSHNTR
+129 AELSKKRAECGKLGGNPNLLNQNSSKREAKSNQNG
-139 ICETD
+139 
-144 ASAMRKQCSS
+144 KQNSTPS
-154 SSSSISLKKEN
+154 SSSSISLKKEKI

-218 CAGKD
+218 CKGKD
-223 KGYVKNAQGWFN
+223 KSYVKNAQGWFN